1 MKWSVEFEDDG
12 SLWLMSSATTH
23 ALNRAGYAAGAFK
36 DDKTGLRTYTL
47 HRVSDDLNGPAYP
60 IIFETESLEQLNA
73 YINLI
78 LPKD

>member
-1 MKWSVEFEDDG
+1 MKWSVEFVDG
-12 SLWLMSSATTH
+12 VWLESNQTTV
-23 ALNRAGYAAGAFK
+23 ALNRAGYAAGAFE

-47 HRVSDDLNGPAYP
+47 HRISDDLNGPAYP
-60 IIFETESLEQLNA
+60 IIFETEDLDQLNA

>member
-1 MKWSVEFEDDG
+1 MKWSVEFEDG
-12 SLWLMSSATTH
+12 VWLESNQTTL

-36 DDKTGLRTYTL
+36 DDKTGVYTYTL
-47 HRVSDDLNGPAYP
+47 HRADDRGYP
-60 IIFETESLEQLNA
+60 IIFETEDLDQLNA

>member
-1 MKWSVEFEDDG
+1 MKWSVEFEDG
-12 SLWLMSSATTH
+12 VWLESNQTTL

-36 DDKTGLRTYTL
+36 DDKTGVHTYTL

-60 IIFETESLEQLNA
+60 IIFETEDLDQLNA